1 MDRKRV
7 LLIRNVAK
15 GNFGGGEVYQLE
27 LAGKLRGA
35 GFQPVIIT
43 NSNELL
49 KRANEL
55 DFKTIIPP
63 YMKNQNW
70 SGWRN
75 ILLPIYFG
83 YIWRLRRWY
92 EEIFKYYKPEVI
104 NVQSRDDYL
113 AATPVA
119 RKFGIRILWT
129 DHADFRNWVL
139 WNVNVRFKNVIG
151 KKIIKLSRKVEKVI
165 FVSKEIGKETA
176 KMIYPKMLK
185 NTVVIENGV
194 NDELVRYKDIKVKK
208 NSFVFIGR
216 VVEEKGIKEM
226 IEAFMLVVEKH
237 PEATLS
243 IYGDGR
249 IDEYKRISRSCSEI
263 EFCGESNNPLMVLAE
278 NEVFV
283 LPSYREGLSLSLLD
297 AAMMAKKI
305 ITTDVDGNMEV
316 VEGGKTGILVPVK
329 NVEKLAEAMIWMI
342 EHKKEA
348 ENMAKSVRKRYEKKF
363 DFKRIFS
370 EKMLPLYNNKKEVK

>member
-1 MDRKRV
+1 
-7 LLIRNVAK
+7 
-15 GNFGGGEVYQLE
+15 
-27 LAGKLRGA
+27 
-35 GFQPVIIT
+35 
-43 NSNELL
+43 
-49 KRANEL
+49 
-55 DFKTIIPP
+55 
-63 YMKNQNW
+63 
-70 SGWRN
+70 
-75 ILLPIYFG
+75 
-83 YIWRLRRWY
+83 
-92 EEIFKYYKPEVI
+92 
-104 NVQSRDDYL
+104 
-113 AATPVA
+113 
-119 RKFGIRILWT
+119 
-129 DHADFRNWVL
+129 
-139 WNVNVRFKNVIG
+139 
-151 KKIIKLSRKVEKVI
+151 
-165 FVSKEIGKETA
+165 
-176 KMIYPKMLK
+176 
-185 NTVVIENGV
+185 
-194 NDELVRYKDIKVKK
+194 
-208 NSFVFIGR
+208 
-216 VVEEKGIKEM
+216 
-226 IEAFMLVVEKH
+226 MLVVEKH

-249 IDEYKRISRSCSEI
+249 IDEYKRISRNCSEI